1 MVLVVRT
8 DGDPAALVRPIM
20 AEIRAADPDQAV
32 YDVRTMAAVVDRATG
47 QQRLTA
53 AVVAAFA
60 IVALVMSAIGVY
72 GVIRYG
78 VRLRAREFGVRM
90 ALGAARNDVLFMV
103 VRHGAVLVGCGV
115 ALGLGGALLTT
126 RALDGLLH
134 GVSHTDLPSFAVAAV
149 LLAVAALAATIV
161 PARRATRVEPMAV
174 LRGE

>member
-1 MVLVVRT
+1 
-8 DGDPAALVRPIM
+8 
-20 AEIRAADPDQAV
+20 
-32 YDVRTMAAVVDRATG
+32 
-47 QQRLTA
+47 
-53 AVVAAFA
+53 
-60 IVALVMSAIGVY
+60 
-72 GVIRYG
+72 
-78 VRLRAREFGVRM
+78 M

-161 PARRATRVEPMAV
+161 PALHATRVEPMAV